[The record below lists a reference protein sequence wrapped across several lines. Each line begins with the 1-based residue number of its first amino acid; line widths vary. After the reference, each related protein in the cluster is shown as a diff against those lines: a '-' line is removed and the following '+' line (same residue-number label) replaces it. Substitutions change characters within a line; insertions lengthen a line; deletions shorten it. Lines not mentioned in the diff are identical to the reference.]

1 MIATAERTALRP
13 RFEGLAGHHYLALTT
28 YRKNG
33 TPVVTPVWFVS
44 DGERLA
50 IWTSLASGKVKRLRH
65 TPRVHL
71 APSTHSGRLLGR
83 VEAGVAHFV
92 PSEQAGRWERA
103 FQAKY
108 GWQQRLFALMWRLQ
122 RQAHVYI
129 EITPGLA

>member
-1 MIATAERTALRP
+1 MVVTPVSAPDRVGFA
-13 RFEGLAGHHYLALTT
+13 GLAGHHYIALTT

-50 IWTSLASGKVKRLRH
+50 IWTSVESGKVKRLRH

-71 APSTHSGRLLGR
+71 APSTHGGRVLGR
-83 VEAGVAHFV
+83 CAAGVAHFV
-92 PSEQAGRWERA
+92 PPERASRWERA

-108 GWQQRLFALMWRLQ
+108 GWQQRLFALLWKVQ
-122 RQAHVYI
+122 HQAHVYI
-129 EITPGLA
+129 EITPALE